1 MVYLCPFSGTKASI
15 KPEPEEIL
23 SVPRELQ
30 IAGLH
35 NLPSAES
42 SIYPQSVFKVGIS
55 KQDDSQLRERFIY
68 RMDDTSNFIKIN
80 LPAEK
85 NRIN

>member
-23 SVPRELQ
+23 SVPGELQ

-42 SIYPQSVFKVGIS
+42 SIYPQSVLKVGIRIILNY
-55 KQDDSQLRERFIY
+55 KKDNIQLYERL
-68 RMDDTSNFIKIN
+68 RGW
-80 LPAEK
+80 
-85 NRIN
+85 NR

>member
-23 SVPRELQ
+23 SVPGELQ
-30 IAGLH
+30 IASLH

-42 SIYPQSVFKVGIS
+42 SIYPQSVQSVLKVGIL
-55 KQDDSQLRERFIY
+55 KQDNSQLPERF
-68 RMDDTSNFIKIN
+68 RG
-80 LPAEK
+80 
-85 NRIN
+85 

>member
-1 MVYLCPFSGTKASI
+1 MFPSYCHIMVYLCPFSGTKASI

-23 SVPRELQ
+23 SVPGELQ
-30 IAGLH
+30 IADLH

-55 KQDDSQLRERFIY
+55 KQDNSQLCKRGFRG
-68 RMDDTSNFIKIN
+68 
-80 LPAEK
+80 
-85 NRIN
+85 

>member
-23 SVPRELQ
+23 SVPGELQ

-42 SIYPQSVFKVGIS
+42 SIYPQSVLKVGIL
-55 KQDDSQLRERFIY
+55 KQDTSQLPERF
-68 RMDDTSNFIKIN
+68 RG
-80 LPAEK
+80 
-85 NRIN
+85 